1 MLMLV
6 NLLAPE
12 SGDKHSSDLTNMLVR
27 VEKELRTPLK
37 NGLTPTLLAILLAKK
52 VTNSLA
58 NRNMCLANNSFAV
71 SWCVSNVYTSLQQDS
86 EWGMHGVQGSFP

>member
-1 MLMLV
+1 MLV

-52 VTNSLA
+52 S
-58 NRNMCLANNSFAV
+58 
-71 SWCVSNVYTSLQQDS
+71 Y
-86 EWGMHGVQGSFP
+86 

>member
-6 NLLAPE
+6 NLLAPK

-37 NGLTPTLLAILLAKK
+37 NRLTPTLLAILLAKK
-52 VTNSLA
+52 ITNSLA
-58 NRNMCLANNSFAV
+58 NRNLCLANNLFAV
-71 SWCVSNVYTSLQQDS
+71 
-86 EWGMHGVQGSFP
+86 